1 MQVILKS
8 RIFASDFHISR
19 NNSLILSVSHT
30 LKTGEE
36 NRMNEIKVINKSMLL
51 GKEIDV
57 YGSVDEPLFLAK
69 DVAEWIEHTQPSKMV
84 ETVDDDEK
92 LMGTIFLSGQNREV
106 WMLTEDGLYEV
117 LMQSRKPIAKQ
128 FKKGVKEILK
138 TIRKTGSYS
147 VSKPLSQLEVLQMA
161 VNQMVEQEKRL
172 SGVERLALEQ
182 KERLDKMELEQAD
195 NAKALLEVELSDNK
209 VPEVT
214 MRNKIRKLVNQYSR
228 ATNTKQQDVWHSIY
242 DTLYYAH
249 NISINSYKRKKRQS
263 NLDIAEKHGFLGK
276 MFDVIS
282 NMAKAAN
289 LNIA

>member
-1 MQVILKS
+1 
-8 RIFASDFHISR
+8 
-19 NNSLILSVSHT
+19 
-30 LKTGEE
+30 
-36 NRMNEIKVINKSMLL
+36 MNEIKVINKSILL

-69 DVAEWIEHTQPSKMV
+69 DVAEWIGHSDVSMMV
-84 ETVDDDEK
+84 KNVDEDEK
-92 LMGTIFLSGQNREV
+92 VTNNVCTLGGSQNA
-106 WMLTEDGLYEV
+106 WFLTEDGLYEV

-209 VPEVT
+209 VPEVP

-263 NLDIAEKHGFLGK
+263 NLDIAEKHGFLDK
-276 MFDVIS
+276 MFYIIS

-289 LNIA
+289 LKIA

>member
-1 MQVILKS
+1 
-8 RIFASDFHISR
+8 
-19 NNSLILSVSHT
+19 
-30 LKTGEE
+30 
-36 NRMNEIKVINKSMLL
+36 MLL

-84 ETVDDDEK
+84 ETVDEDEK

>member
-1 MQVILKS
+1 
-8 RIFASDFHISR
+8 
-19 NNSLILSVSHT
+19 
-30 LKTGEE
+30 
-36 NRMNEIKVINKSMLL
+36 MNEIKVINKSMLL
-51 GKEIDV
+51 GKEINV
-57 YGSVDEPLFLAK
+57 YGSVDDPLFLAK

-84 ETVDDDEK
+84 ETVDEDEK

-263 NLDIAEKHGFLGK
+263 NLDIAEEHGFLGK

-289 LNIA
+289 LKIA

>member
-1 MQVILKS
+1 
-8 RIFASDFHISR
+8 
-19 NNSLILSVSHT
+19 
-30 LKTGEE
+30 
-36 NRMNEIKVINKSMLL
+36 MNEIKVINKSMLL

-84 ETVDDDEK
+84 ETVDEDEK

-263 NLDIAEKHGFLGK
+263 NLDIAEEHGFLGK

-282 NMAKAAN
+282 NMAKDAN
-289 LNIA
+289 LKIA

>member
-1 MQVILKS
+1 
-8 RIFASDFHISR
+8 
-19 NNSLILSVSHT
+19 
-30 LKTGEE
+30 
-36 NRMNEIKVINKSMLL
+36 MNEIKVINKSMLL
-51 GKEIDV
+51 EKEIDV

-84 ETVDDDEK
+84 ETVDEDEK

-172 SGVERLALEQ
+172 SVVERLALEQ

>member
-1 MQVILKS
+1 
-8 RIFASDFHISR
+8 
-19 NNSLILSVSHT
+19 
-30 LKTGEE
+30 
-36 NRMNEIKVINKSMLL
+36 MNEIKVINKSMLL

-84 ETVDDDEK
+84 ETVDEDEK

-195 NAKALLEVELSDNK
+195 NAKALLKVELSDNK
-209 VPEVT
+209 VPEVP

-263 NLDIAEKHGFLGK
+263 NLDIAEEHGFLGK

-289 LNIA
+289 LKIA

>member
-1 MQVILKS
+1 
-8 RIFASDFHISR
+8 
-19 NNSLILSVSHT
+19 
-30 LKTGEE
+30 
-36 NRMNEIKVINKSMLL
+36 MNEIKVINKSMLL

-84 ETVDDDEK
+84 ETVDEDEK

-138 TIRKTGSYS
+138 TIRKIGSYS

-263 NLDIAEKHGFLGK
+263 NLDIAEEHGFLGK

-289 LNIA
+289 LKIA

>member
-1 MQVILKS
+1 
-8 RIFASDFHISR
+8 
-19 NNSLILSVSHT
+19 
-30 LKTGEE
+30 
-36 NRMNEIKVINKSMLL
+36 MLL

-84 ETVDDDEK
+84 ETVEEDEK

-117 LMQSRKPIAKQ
+117 LMLSRKPIAKQ

-263 NLDIAEKHGFLGK
+263 NLDIAEEHGFLGK

-289 LNIA
+289 LKIA

>member
-1 MQVILKS
+1 M
-8 RIFASDFHISR
+8 
-19 NNSLILSVSHT
+19 SHT
-30 LKTGEE
+30 LKTEKE

-84 ETVDDDEK
+84 ETVDEDEK

-263 NLDIAEKHGFLGK
+263 NLDIAEEHGFLGK

-289 LNIA
+289 LKIA

>member
-1 MQVILKS
+1 
-8 RIFASDFHISR
+8 
-19 NNSLILSVSHT
+19 
-30 LKTGEE
+30 
-36 NRMNEIKVINKSMLL
+36 MNEIKVINKSMLL

-84 ETVDDDEK
+84 ETVDEDEK

-263 NLDIAEKHGFLGK
+263 NLDIAEEHRFLGK

-289 LNIA
+289 LKIA

>member
-1 MQVILKS
+1 
-8 RIFASDFHISR
+8 
-19 NNSLILSVSHT
+19 
-30 LKTGEE
+30 
-36 NRMNEIKVINKSMLL
+36 MNEIKVINKSILL

-57 YGSVDEPLFLAK
+57 YGTIDEPLFLAK

-84 ETVDDDEK
+84 ETVDEDEK

-263 NLDIAEKHGFLGK
+263 NLDIAEEHGFLGK

-289 LNIA
+289 LKIA

>member
-1 MQVILKS
+1 
-8 RIFASDFHISR
+8 
-19 NNSLILSVSHT
+19 
-30 LKTGEE
+30 
-36 NRMNEIKVINKSMLL
+36 MLL
-51 GKEIDV
+51 EKEIDV
-57 YGSVDEPLFLAK
+57 YGSIDEPLFLAK

-84 ETVDDDEK
+84 ETVDEDEK

-263 NLDIAEKHGFLGK
+263 NLDIAEEHGFLGK

-289 LNIA
+289 LKIA

>member
-1 MQVILKS
+1 
-8 RIFASDFHISR
+8 
-19 NNSLILSVSHT
+19 
-30 LKTGEE
+30 
-36 NRMNEIKVINKSMLL
+36 MNEIKVINKSILL
-51 GKEIDV
+51 GKKIDV
-57 YGSVDEPLFLAK
+57 YGTIDEPLFLAK
-69 DVAEWIEHTQPSKMV
+69 DVAEWIGHSDVSMMV
-84 ETVDDDEK
+84 KNVEEDEK
-92 LMGTIFLSGQNREV
+92 VTNNVCTLGGSQNA
-106 WMLTEDGLYEV
+106 WFLTEDGLYEV

-263 NLDIAEKHGFLGK
+263 NLDIAEEHGFLGK

>member
-1 MQVILKS
+1 M
-8 RIFASDFHISR
+8 
-19 NNSLILSVSHT
+19 SHT
-30 LKTGEE
+30 LKTEKE

-51 GKEIDV
+51 GKEINV
-57 YGSVDEPLFLAK
+57 YGSVDDPLFLAK

-84 ETVDDDEK
+84 ETVDEDEK

-263 NLDIAEKHGFLGK
+263 NLDIAEEHGFLGK

-289 LNIA
+289 LKIA

>member
-1 MQVILKS
+1 M
-8 RIFASDFHISR
+8 
-19 NNSLILSVSHT
+19 SVSHT

-84 ETVDDDEK
+84 ETVDEDEK

>member
-1 MQVILKS
+1 
-8 RIFASDFHISR
+8 
-19 NNSLILSVSHT
+19 
-30 LKTGEE
+30 
-36 NRMNEIKVINKSMLL
+36 MNEIKVINKSILL

-57 YGSVDEPLFLAK
+57 YGTIDEPLFLAK
-69 DVAEWIEHTQPSKMV
+69 DVAEWIGHSDVSMMV
-84 ETVDDDEK
+84 KNVEEDEK
-92 LMGTIFLSGQNREV
+92 VTNNVCTLGGSQNA
-106 WMLTEDGLYEV
+106 WFLTEDGLYEV

-228 ATNTKQQDVWHSIY
+228 ATNTTQQDVWHSIY

-263 NLDIAEKHGFLGK
+263 NLDIAEEHGFLGK

>member
-1 MQVILKS
+1 
-8 RIFASDFHISR
+8 
-19 NNSLILSVSHT
+19 
-30 LKTGEE
+30 
-36 NRMNEIKVINKSMLL
+36 MNEIKVINKSMLL

-84 ETVDDDEK
+84 ETVDEDEK

-289 LNIA
+289 LKIA

>member
-1 MQVILKS
+1 
-8 RIFASDFHISR
+8 
-19 NNSLILSVSHT
+19 
-30 LKTGEE
+30 
-36 NRMNEIKVINKSMLL
+36 MNEIKVINKSMLL

-69 DVAEWIEHTQPSKMV
+69 DVAEWIGHSDVSMMV
-84 ETVDDDEK
+84 KNVDEDEK
-92 LMGTIFLSGQNREV
+92 VTNNVCTLGGSQNA
-106 WMLTEDGLYEV
+106 WFLTEDGLYEV

-182 KERLDKMELEQAD
+182 KERLDKMELEQED

-209 VPEVT
+209 VPEVP

-276 MFDVIS
+276 MFDIIS

-289 LNIA
+289 LKIA

>member
-1 MQVILKS
+1 
-8 RIFASDFHISR
+8 
-19 NNSLILSVSHT
+19 
-30 LKTGEE
+30 
-36 NRMNEIKVINKSMLL
+36 MNEIKVINKSMLL

-84 ETVDDDEK
+84 ETVDEDEK

-147 VSKPLSQLEVLQMA
+147 VSEPLSQLEVLQMA

>member
-1 MQVILKS
+1 
-8 RIFASDFHISR
+8 
-19 NNSLILSVSHT
+19 
-30 LKTGEE
+30 
-36 NRMNEIKVINKSMLL
+36 MNEIKVINKSMLL

-69 DVAEWIEHTQPSKMV
+69 DVAEWIGHSDVSMMV
-84 ETVDDDEK
+84 KNVDEDEK
-92 LMGTIFLSGQNREV
+92 VTNNVCTLGGSQNA
-106 WMLTEDGLYEV
+106 WFLTEDGLYEV

-182 KERLDKMELEQAD
+182 KERLDKMELEQED
-195 NAKALLEVELSDNK
+195 NAKALLEVELSGNK
-209 VPEVT
+209 VPEVP

-263 NLDIAEKHGFLGK
+263 NLDIAEKHGFFGK
-276 MFDVIS
+276 MFDIIS

-289 LNIA
+289 LKIA

>member
-1 MQVILKS
+1 
-8 RIFASDFHISR
+8 
-19 NNSLILSVSHT
+19 
-30 LKTGEE
+30 
-36 NRMNEIKVINKSMLL
+36 MNEIKVINKSMLL

-84 ETVDDDEK
+84 ETVDEDEK
-92 LMGTIFLSGQNREV
+92 LMGTIFLSGHNREV

>member
-1 MQVILKS
+1 M
-8 RIFASDFHISR
+8 
-19 NNSLILSVSHT
+19 
-30 LKTGEE
+30 E
-36 NRMNEIKVINKSMLL
+36 NKIDVINKSMLL

-57 YGSVDEPLFLAK
+57 YGTIDEPLFLAK
-69 DVAEWIEHTQPSKMV
+69 DVAEWIGHSDVSMMV
-84 ETVDDDEK
+84 KNVEEDEK
-92 LMGTIFLSGQNREV
+92 VTNNVCTLGGSQNA
-106 WMLTEDGLYEV
+106 WFLTEDGLYEV

-128 FKKGVKEILK
+128 FKKGVKDILK

-147 VSKPLSQLEVLQMA
+147 VPKPLSQLEVLQMT

-172 SGVERLALEQ
+172 NGVERLALEQ
-182 KERLDKMELEQAD
+182 KERLDKMEQEQAD

-228 ATNTKQQDVWHSIY
+228 ATNTKRQDVWHNIY

-249 NISINSYKRKKRQS
+249 NISVNSYRRKKGQS
-263 NLDIAEKHGFLGK
+263 NLDIAEEHGFLGK

-289 LNIA
+289 LKIA

>member
-1 MQVILKS
+1 M
-8 RIFASDFHISR
+8 
-19 NNSLILSVSHT
+19 SHT
-30 LKTGEE
+30 LKTEKE

-51 GKEIDV
+51 GKEINV

-69 DVAEWIEHTQPSKMV
+69 DVAEWIGHSDVSMMV
-84 ETVDDDEK
+84 KNVDEDEK
-92 LMGTIFLSGQNREV
+92 VTNNVCTLGGSQNA
-106 WMLTEDGLYEV
+106 WFLTEDGLYEV

-182 KERLDKMELEQAD
+182 KERLDKIELEQAD
-195 NAKALLEVELSDNK
+195 NAKALLNVELSDNK

-214 MRNKIRKLVNQYSR
+214 MRNKIRKLVNLYSR

-263 NLDIAEKHGFLGK
+263 NLDIAEEHGFLGK

-289 LNIA
+289 LKIA

>member
-1 MQVILKS
+1 M
-8 RIFASDFHISR
+8 
-19 NNSLILSVSHT
+19 SHT
-30 LKTGEE
+30 LKTEKE
-36 NRMNEIKVINKSMLL
+36 NRMNEIKVINKSILL

-57 YGSVDEPLFLAK
+57 YGTIDEPLFLAK
-69 DVAEWIEHTQPSKMV
+69 DVAEWIGHSDVSMMV
-84 ETVDDDEK
+84 KNVEEDEK
-92 LMGTIFLSGQNREV
+92 VTNNVCTLGGSQNA
-106 WMLTEDGLYEV
+106 WFLTEDGLYEV

-263 NLDIAEKHGFLGK
+263 NLDIAEEHGFLGK

>member
-1 MQVILKS
+1 
-8 RIFASDFHISR
+8 
-19 NNSLILSVSHT
+19 
-30 LKTGEE
+30 
-36 NRMNEIKVINKSMLL
+36 MNEIKVINMSMLL
-51 GKEIDV
+51 GKEINV
-57 YGSVDEPLFLAK
+57 YGSVDDPLFLAK

-84 ETVDDDEK
+84 ETVDEDEK

-263 NLDIAEKHGFLGK
+263 NLDIAEEHGFLGK

-289 LNIA
+289 LKIA